1 MSNNLKITLNAETS
15 FEFELSVSGI
25 DVSKAKVR
33 FGLEKNGVTLQFP
46 CKKKGEKW
54 NVVVPPLDSFGLKEG
69 LYSHTIELI
78 ANGYY
83 FAPVKGTAEVAPAA
97 SVTGSLVNKDVKVKV
112 TGIKVTESKP
122 IIETQKRKTNK
133 VTPVKT
139 KRPDLPKKIK
149 PLVEKMPDRRAK
161 NENKFNLTNKDN
173 KTRLQELAGIK

>member
-1 MSNNLKITLNAETS
+1 MSDNLKITLNAETS
-15 FEFELSVSGI
+15 FEFELIVSGI

-69 LYSHTIELI
+69 LYSHAIELI

-83 FAPVKGTAEVAPAA
+83 FAPVTGTAEVAPAA
-97 SVTGSLVNKDVKVKV
+97 SVTGSLVKKDVKVKV
-112 TGIKVTESKP
+112 SGIKVTENKL
-122 IIETQKRKTNK
+122 TN
-133 VTPVKT
+133 
-139 KRPDLPKKIK
+139 KKIK
-149 PLVEKMPDRRAK
+149 PLVEKLPERTAK
-161 NENKFNLTNKDN
+161 SENKFNKNNRKD